1 MRWVLDAEQ
10 SHVASG
16 LTAMRTMPC
25 SVSCTRMP
33 QSAVAVSGVG
43 FVPPV
48 QPLFAVG
55 AQTWMPFAPNTSLV
69 PTLHEQL
76 QV

>member
-1 MRWVLDAEQ
+1 
-10 SHVASG
+10 
-16 LTAMRTMPC
+16 
-25 SVSCTRMP
+25 
-33 QSAVAVSGVG
+33 VG

-55 AQTWMPFAPNTSLV
+55 AQTWMPFAPNTMSV